1 MAGEIS
7 AVQTVEVA
15 AGETKRPC
23 RVFPCRSIGTGVAG
37 RTSCHANG
45 GVLPRRMGRIPPFL
59 VSPGGSRHG
68 TRPGYPLG
76 EKRAD
81 LVFTSDSGNEKQL
94 V

>member
-1 MAGEIS
+1 MAVEIS
-7 AVQTVEVA
+7 AAQTVAA
-15 AGETKRPC
+15 AGETKRPFEYF
-23 RVFPCRSIGTGVAG
+23 RAAVSAPDSRAVPLATLTAG
-37 RTSCHANG
+37 CSPEGWGAS
-45 GVLPRRMGRIPPFL
+45 RRFL
-59 VSPGGSRHG
+59 SHRGGSRHG

>member
-7 AVQTVEVA
+7 AAQTVEVA
-15 AGETKRPC
+15 AGETNRPC

-45 GVLPRRMGRIPPFL
+45 GMLPRRLGAHPAVSCLTGRQTVQYPI
-59 VSPGGSRHG
+59 
-68 TRPGYPLG
+68 GYPLG

>member
-1 MAGEIS
+1 MAVEIS
-7 AVQTVEVA
+7 AAQTVEVA
-15 AGETKRPC
+15 AGETNRPC

-45 GVLPRRMGRIPPFL
+45 GMLPRRMGRIPPFL
-59 VSPGGSRHG
+59 VSPDGSRHG

-81 LVFTSDSGNEKQL
+81 LVFTSDSGDEKQL